1 MSEDLP
7 PRADDPTDIGPTL
20 DVQAPDRAFAEPA
33 RTGVWSATPRLA
45 LQILVSIW
53 RGQPIEA
60 LRTAETSRP
69 LTGGANRQ
77 WLAMFAAQALL
88 GGLLAVAV
96 VSRTLSEV
104 KRGVNSLVDQI
115 PFAPSVGNAFGI
127 PAGTLFEIFLVSA
140 LIAFT
145 ALVLRVVTMRWTFN
159 IRGDRV
165 PFAGAA
171 NILATASSV
180 LLVPL
185 AAALVCTLFPG
196 AFGNLLLALVGLL
209 GAAAVITAEVVV
221 YVGLNRTARFS
232 KSAAIPHATLTVV
245 WFVLCGLVVLAA
257 NTLVLAS
264 ALS

>member
-1 MSEDLP
+1 MSEDLL

-20 DVQAPDRAFAEPA
+20 AVQAPDRAFAEPA

-45 LQILVSIW
+45 LRILVSIW

-60 LRTAETSRP
+60 LRTAETSQP

-77 WLAMFAAQALL
+77 WLAMFAAQSLL
-88 GGLLAVAV
+88 GGLLAVAM

-104 KRGVNSLVDQI
+104 SRGIRSVFDMI
-115 PFAPSVGNAFGI
+115 PYAPSVGNAFDI
-127 PAGTLFEIFLVSA
+127 PAGTLFEIFLVIA
-140 LIAFT
+140 LATFA
-145 ALVLRVVTMRWTFN
+145 ALVLRVVTIRWTFYT
-159 IRGDRV
+159 RGVRV

-180 LLVPL
+180 LLLPL
-185 AAALVCTLFPG
+185 AAALVCTLIPG
-196 AFGNLLLALVGLL
+196 PLGALLLALVGLL
-209 GAAAVITAEVVV
+209 SMVAAITAEVVV

-245 WFVLCGLVVLAA
+245 WFGLCVVA
-257 NTLVLAS
+257 NTLLLAS
-264 ALS
+264 TLS